1 MSWSLVRVDDRL
13 IHGQV
18 VVAWGRHLRPKRIWV
33 ADDATAASSWERDL
47 LASAAPG
54 VEVKVV
60 TVAEAAAGFA
70 EEAVT
75 PGGAFLLVRN
85 LATALA
91 LHRAGATF
99 TSLNLGGIHYAT
111 GRTKVNE
118 FVYLGPEDRAQAR
131 ELIRDGVRLVLQDVP
146 ATRPV
151 TLSELEPELD
161 RT

>member
-1 MSWSLVRVDDRL
+1 MSWALVRVDDRL

-18 VVAWGRHLRPKRIWV
+18 VIAWGRHLNPRRIWV
-33 ADDATAASSWERDL
+33 VDDATAASPWERDL

-54 VEVKVV
+54 VEVRVL
-60 TVAEAAAGFA
+60 TVSEAATGFA
-70 EEAVT
+70 EEAMA
-75 PGGAFLLVRN
+75 PGGSFLLVRN

-91 LHRAGATF
+91 LHRAGAAF

-118 FVYLGPEDRAQAR
+118 FIYLGPEDRAQAR
-131 ELIRDGVRLVLQDVP
+131 ELLHDGVDLVLQDVP

-151 TLSELEPELD
+151 SLSELDPELD